1 MAKSTLEEGRTAPGP
16 ESGKVEREVRAKAER
31 EAKLAEAE
39 REDRAGGG
47 TGFVKSYE
55 NLRNSFVTWA
65 YKYQKK
71 PRRIMLPKA
80 MSAEEMESK
89 YQEKRVPTVIPKI
102 TDENWEE
109 IEIQPIMEPYSF
121 VRVRYN
127 KINHEYLYEVI
138 EPQLAQEEEKHLE
151 FLKDTLLKT
160 LEYTLEDATTK
171 DKEEYLRKSVDA
183 LLYSRNIRLDDVS
196 KDRIIY
202 YIIRDFI
209 GYSVINVL
217 MIDPQIEDISCDGPS
232 IPLYIY
238 HRKYHSVRTNVVF
251 KNDHELDSFVI
262 GLAQRCGKH
271 ISVADPLL
279 DATVPD
285 GSRLQATLAREVTTR
300 GSSFTVRRFRDSP
313 FTPPDIIRFK
323 TMSVEMISYL
333 WLAIE
338 HGESMLI
345 CGGTASGKT
354 TTLNALLLFIP
365 PQHKI
370 ITIED
375 TREINLPHENWIA
388 SLTRGGFGAKNEAGR
403 SAGEIDM
410 FELLKAALRQ
420 RPQYLMVGEV
430 RGKEAQTLFQ
440 AMATG
445 HTVYSTFHADSV
457 KSMVHRLENPPISLP
472 RMLLSSLNIVLLQ
485 GQVRVGK
492 GMARRVKS
500 IVEIVGIEP
509 ETNELITNTVY
520 SWSPADDVFIY
531 NGHSF
536 MFEKI
541 MNQQSW
547 TSEQMKEEFKRRCE
561 IIEWMRKTNVRNY
574 LDVARIVSGYYK
586 DPDITIEK
594 VRRDLYG

>member
-1 MAKSTLEEGRTAPGP
+1 MANPTTLQEGSAG
-16 ESGKVEREVRAKAER
+16 ADDKAEIDEVAEDIRKKAEEEAARMEYHEEQAR
-31 EAKLAEAE
+31 EA
-39 REDRAGGG
+39 
-47 TGFVKSYE
+47 GFRVEVWKAVE
-55 NLRNSFVTWA
+55 NLRNDFITA
-65 YKYQKK
+65 LYKWQKK

-102 TDENWEE
+102 TEENWEE

-121 VRVRYN
+121 VRIRYN
-127 KINHEYLYEVI
+127 KETHEYLYEVI
-138 EPQLAQEEEKHLE
+138 EPQLTEEEEKLLE

-160 LEYTLEDATTK
+160 LEYTLDDATTK

-183 LLYSRNIRLDDVS
+183 LLISRNIRLEDVS

-217 MIDPQIEDISCDGPS
+217 MVDPQIEDISCDGPS

-238 HRKYHSVRTNVVF
+238 HRKYHSVRTNVIF

-279 DATVPD
+279 DATIPD

-300 GSSFTVRRFRDSP
+300 GSSFTVRRFRDNP

-323 TMSVEMISYL
+323 TMSVEMVAYL

-365 PQHKI
+365 P
-370 ITIED
+370 
-375 TREINLPHENWIA
+375 
-388 SLTRGGFGAKNEAGR
+388 
-403 SAGEIDM
+403 
-410 FELLKAALRQ
+410 
-420 RPQYLMVGEV
+420 
-430 RGKEAQTLFQ
+430 
-440 AMATG
+440 
-445 HTVYSTFHADSV
+445 
-457 KSMVHRLENPPISLP
+457 
-472 RMLLSSLNIVLLQ
+472 
-485 GQVRVGK
+485 
-492 GMARRVKS
+492 
-500 IVEIVGIEP
+500 
-509 ETNELITNTVY
+509 
-520 SWSPADDVFIY
+520 
-531 NGHSF
+531 
-536 MFEKI
+536 
-541 MNQQSW
+541 
-547 TSEQMKEEFKRRCE
+547 
-561 IIEWMRKTNVRNY
+561 
-574 LDVARIVSGYYK
+574 
-586 DPDITIEK
+586 
-594 VRRDLYG
+594 